1 MQVPFSLAGLPWFLC
16 NHVPGERKVMLEGY
30 NVTME
35 MTGTYPMNRVL
46 GAMQVTLTR
55 HTVTMEIAGP
65 GPLSSNHS
73 SYYPGKKS
81 VKKFI
86 CQQL

>member
-1 MQVPFSLAGLPWFLC
+1 MQVPFSLAGLPWSLC
-16 NHVPGERKVMLEGY
+16 NHVPGEMKVMLVEY

-35 MTGTYPMNRVL
+35 MTGPDPMSCIL
-46 GAMQVTLTR
+46 GAMQVTLVR
-55 HTVTMEIAGP
+55 YNVTMETAGP

-81 VKKFI
+81 VKKLI
-86 CQQL
+86 CHQL

>member
-35 MTGTYPMNRVL
+35 MTGTYPTCSWSNASDI
-46 GAMQVTLTR
+46 GKAYCY
-55 HTVTMEIAGP
+55 HGDSWAW
-65 GPLSSNHS
+65 SSE
-73 SYYPGKKS
+73 
-81 VKKFI
+81 
-86 CQQL
+86 QQSF